1 MKILILLILMMSA
14 CYHDPS
20 IAKCDE
26 EIGVKAANE
35 QNSGLA
41 YQSLKNCENDPNAS
55 GEALHYLHS
64 LVSFDGQGQY
74 QSFQSRMDHSF
85 NLECKAARKGYI
97 VAIRWFGSVYQQG
110 DSSLNI
116 TPNEEVS
123 KCFINIKKTSLKYA
137 DPIDF
142 STCFSLISNGGADS
156 ECRSDS

>member
-74 QSFQSRMDHSF
+74 QSFQARMDHSF

-110 DSSLNI
+110 PYRLNG
-116 TPNEEVS
+116 EVS
-123 KCFINIKKTSLKYA
+123 LMAEFDLLLKEFVSQKRMKINVENYQPCWVL
-137 DPIDF
+137 
-142 STCFSLISNGGADS
+142 GR
-156 ECRSDS
+156 E

>member
-1 MKILILLILMMSA
+1 MKILILSILMLIA

-20 IAKCDE
+20 IAQCDE
-26 EIGVKAANE
+26 ETGVRAANE
-35 QNSGLA
+35 QNSSLA

-64 LVSFDGQGQY
+64 LIFFDGQGHY
-74 QSFQSRMDHSF
+74 QSFEARMDHSF
-85 NLECKAARKGYI
+85 KLECKAARKGYI

-116 TPNEEVS
+116 IPNEEVS
-123 KCFINIKKTSLKYA
+123 ECLINMKKTSLKYA
-137 DPIDF
+137 DPIDV
-142 STCFSLISNGGADS
+142 SICFSLISKGGADS